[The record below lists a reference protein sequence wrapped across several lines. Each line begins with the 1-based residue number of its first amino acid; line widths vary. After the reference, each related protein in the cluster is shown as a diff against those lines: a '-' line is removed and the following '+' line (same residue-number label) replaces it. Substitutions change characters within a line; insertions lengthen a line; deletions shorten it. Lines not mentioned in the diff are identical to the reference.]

1 MYLQK
6 HLKNLSTSAAQ
17 WHQDF
22 AAKIRFRLKKKI
34 INPKALVAA
43 SVRLMGRV
51 SEGQC
56 SSVGGFCEIP
66 APHVVCLI
74 RRLEALGK

>member
-1 MYLQK
+1 M
-6 HLKNLSTSAAQ
+6 
-17 WHQDF
+17 
-22 AAKIRFRLKKKI
+22 
-34 INPKALVAA
+34 NPKALVAA